1 MDEWTYAQL
10 VEPSFY
16 RERLRQHWDTFIT
29 REDLAAVAE
38 AGVSHVR
45 IPVGYWYWDVEEGEP
60 FPAVN
65 SDPSD
70 PYSPLHYLQRGLV
83 WCQELGLKALLDL
96 HAGPGS
102 QNGFDNSGRRGD
114 IGWEGLIPVYRS
126 VLLPRW
132 VTENYPSEHR
142 NVARTVHILG
152 LVAATLAD
160 WVDQGVVD
168 RAALYGISL
177 LNEPG
182 GWWDKVC
189 SSRLH
194 CTMYTALHCRC
205 GKPAKMNSSLSD
217 TRPSDSIFQRKSLW

>member
-1 MDEWTYAQL
+1 MDEWTYAEL

-29 REDLAAVAE
+29 REDLAAVAG

-70 PYSPLHYLQRGLV
+70 PYSPLHYLLRGLV

-114 IGWEGLIPVYRS
+114 IGWEG
-126 VLLPRW
+126 
-132 VTENYPSEHR
+132 
-142 NVARTVHILG
+142 
-152 LVAATLAD
+152 
-160 WVDQGVVD
+160 
-168 RAALYGISL
+168 
-177 LNEPG
+177 
-182 GWWDKVC
+182 
-189 SSRLH
+189 
-194 CTMYTALHCRC
+194 
-205 GKPAKMNSSLSD
+205 
-217 TRPSDSIFQRKSLW
+217 